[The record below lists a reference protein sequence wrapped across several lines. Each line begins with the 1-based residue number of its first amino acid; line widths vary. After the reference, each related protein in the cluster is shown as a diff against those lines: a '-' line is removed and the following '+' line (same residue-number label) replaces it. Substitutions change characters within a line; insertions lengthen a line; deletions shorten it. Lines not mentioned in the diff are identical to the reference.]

1 MADRRPDLEAL
12 PYKRPPF
19 IWRSLFP
26 GLKRLVKAGRLYFR
40 DIVSDGSAQTDRTLG
55 EAPTAARIDSANT
68 TWALAEKIIRRKID
82 GSEIEQLGGLAA
94 AQQVMA
100 RVCKRAVGGT
110 IESLA
115 IAATFGDTDNITNA
129 DIGSSFLAALDTG
142 KEAIEDYADG
152 RIALFGSRKVVNRL
166 KRYNEV
172 VERMKFTGVLVRD
185 IRDVR
190 NISDEQLAAAI
201 GVDTVLAGPSST
213 SYWFGAESAYDGYLG
228 LAVLPDPDVTP
239 LEEVQLGRVLYM
251 PIPAEGDPDNAFQV
265 ETYYSDD
272 LKSEVLDCTA
282 WVALEALNKEC
293 CYIFTGV
300 DEENAVTGS

>member
-1 MADRRPDLEAL
+1 MAQRRPDLEAL
-12 PYKRPPF
+12 PYKRPPY
-19 IWRSLFP
+19 IWDRLFP
-26 GLKRLVKAGRLYFR
+26 GLKRAVKAGTLYYQN
-40 DIVSDGSAQTDRTLG
+40 VQTDGDAQTDRTLG
-55 EAPTAARIDSANT
+55 EAPTASRIDSDST

-82 GSEIEQLGGLAA
+82 ASEIEQLGGLDA
-94 AQQVMA
+94 AQQVMS

-110 IESLA
+110 IEALA

-129 DIGSSFLAALDTG
+129 DIASSFLAALDTA
-142 KEAIEDYADG
+142 KETVADYADG
-152 RIALFGSRKVVNRL
+152 QIALFGARKIVNRL
-166 KRYNEV
+166 KRYDEV

-213 SYWFGAESAYDGYLG
+213 DYWLGTASAYDGYLG
-228 LAVLPDPDVTP
+228 LVVLPDKDVNP
-239 LEEVQLGRVLYM
+239 LEEVQFGRTLYM
-251 PIPAEGDPDNAFQV
+251 PVPAEGDPDNAYQI

-272 LKSEVLDCTA
+272 LKSEVLDCQA
-282 WVALEALNKEC
+282 WINLLALNKDC
-293 CYIFTGV
+293 AYILTGI